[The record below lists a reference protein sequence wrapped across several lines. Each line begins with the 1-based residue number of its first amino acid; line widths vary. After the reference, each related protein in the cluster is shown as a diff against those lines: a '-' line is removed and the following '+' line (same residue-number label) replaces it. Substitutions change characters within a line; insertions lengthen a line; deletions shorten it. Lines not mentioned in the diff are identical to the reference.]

1 VTAPPSSLIDALRDR
16 YAIERELGRGGMA
29 TVYLAR
35 DLKHERFVAVK
46 VLRPDL
52 AAALGGDRFLREI
65 RLTAQLQHPHILS
78 LLDSGETAGFLYY
91 VMPYIEGESLRERL
105 IREGQLPVDETL
117 RITGAVASA
126 LDYAQQRG
134 VIHRDIKPENILLYQ
149 GEPMVADFGVALA
162 AASAGQERLTET
174 GLSLGTPAC
183 MSPEQASASPKL
195 DARSDQYSLAC
206 VVYEML
212 AGEPPYTGSTPQ
224 ALVAK
229 HLAAVIP
236 SVRTVRL
243 DLPPHLDSAIRR
255 ALAKSP
261 AARFPTAGAF
271 ATELGSS
278 RRTVSPRHQA
288 VKVGAIALI
297 ILLLTMVGIERTRHG
312 ARQAESGAKD
322 RASVAV
328 LPFTNLSRD
337 PDNEYFS
344 DGITEDISS
353 QLARVRGL
361 KVIAHTSAMRYKG
374 SPDSP
379 RSIGQALG
387 VASLLQGSVR
397 RLGDR
402 VLVTARLVDA
412 GTGEQLWAD
421 EYDRQINDVFGIQ
434 RDVAER
440 IAASLRSTLS
450 PDERTRLE
458 RVATR
463 DPDAYN
469 LYLLGRYHFAKYTP
483 AGWKRSLGYFEQAI
497 DRDSSFGLPHA
508 GLADA
513 YVLLGTL
520 AILRPS
526 EAFPKARAAAERA
539 LYLDSTLA
547 EAHASL
553 GLVTAVYD
561 RNWKSAEVLFRR
573 ALTLSPSS
581 VYAHMWYGTFLL
593 TPLGRHDEAIAEI
606 QRAKT
611 LDPVSLPVR
620 FNAGYRYYF
629 ARQYD
634 EAIAECHRALEL
646 DPTFPALHTVLG
658 FSYAALR
665 QYNDAIREIRA
676 ALPDT
681 VVTGIAVLGYVY
693 ALAGQDAEARSILA
707 QVRERSTHTYVIPLD
722 FSIIYAALG
731 ERDEAFRWLRKAFE
745 ERDPLLVFINVAAW
759 YDTVRDDPRF
769 AALIRDLGLQPS

>member
-1 VTAPPSSLIDALRDR
+1 
-16 YAIERELGRGGMA
+16 
-29 TVYLAR
+29 
-35 DLKHERFVAVK
+35 
-46 VLRPDL
+46 
-52 AAALGGDRFLREI
+52 
-65 RLTAQLQHPHILS
+65 
-78 LLDSGETAGFLYY
+78 
-91 VMPYIEGESLRERL
+91 
-105 IREGQLPVDETL
+105 
-117 RITGAVASA
+117 
-126 LDYAQQRG
+126 
-134 VIHRDIKPENILLYQ
+134 
-149 GEPMVADFGVALA
+149 
-162 AASAGQERLTET
+162 
-174 GLSLGTPAC
+174 

-212 AGEPPYTGSTPQ
+212 AGEPPYTGPTAQ

-229 HLAAVIP
+229 HLAAVVP
-236 SVRTVRL
+236 SVRTVRP

-271 ATELGSS
+271 ATELGRS
-278 RRTVSPRHQA
+278 RRMVSPGYPVRIA
-288 VKVGAIALI
+288 AIAVI
-297 ILLLTMVGIERTRHG
+297 IVVLAMVGIERTRHG
-312 ARQAESGAKD
+312 ARQAESGTND

-337 PDNEYFS
+337 PDNDYFS

-353 QLARVRGL
+353 QLAGVRGL

-379 RSIGQALG
+379 HAIGQALG
-387 VASLLQGSVR
+387 VTSLLQGSVR

-440 IAASLRSTLS
+440 IATSLLSTLS
-450 PDERTRLE
+450 PDERTRLG
-458 RVATR
+458 RGATR

-497 DRDSSFGLPHA
+497 ARDSAFALPYA

-539 LYLDSTLA
+539 LYLNSTLA

-634 EAIAECHRALEL
+634 EAIAECQTALEL

-665 QYNDAIREIRA
+665 RYNDAIREIRA
-676 ALPDT
+676 ALPDS

-693 ALAGQDAEARSILA
+693 ALAGRDAEARSILA
-707 QVRERSTHTYVIPLD
+707 EVKERSTRTYVIPLD
-722 FSIIYAALG
+722 LSIIYAALG
-731 ERDEAFRWLRKAFE
+731 ERDEAFHWLRKAFE

-769 AALIRDLGLQPS
+769 AALVRDLGIQGAP